1 LATDII
7 KNDSGHVETV
17 VCLNNN
23 NPKLKGYVD
32 IGVDAEEYYRIK
44 GVKKN

>member
-1 LATDII
+1 MEQ
-7 KNDSGHVETV
+7 SGHVETV

>member
-1 LATDII
+1 ML
-7 KNDSGHVETV
+7 SFHVETV

-23 NPKLKGYVD
+23 NPNLKGYVD

-44 GVKKN
+44 DGKKN